1 MNLLAD
7 ESVDIQIVAKLRQD
21 GHDVLYVAEMEPGI
35 SDDIVLSRAN
45 ARSALL
51 ITADKDFGELAFRLG
66 KVTTGILLI
75 RLAGLSPERKSE
87 IMSTVLR
94 EHCSKLPGSFS
105 VVSPGMMRIRLK
117 P

>member
-21 GHDVLYVAEMEPGI
+21 GHDVLYIAEIAPGI
-35 SDDIVLSRAN
+35 SDDVVLSGAS

-51 ITADKDFGELAFRLG
+51 ITADKDFGELVFRHG

-75 RLAGLSPERKSE
+75 RLAGLSPETKSE
-87 IMSTVLR
+87 IVSLVLR
-94 EHCSKLPGSFS
+94 EHGSKLPGSFT
-105 VVSPGMMRIRLK
+105 VVSPGMMRTRLK